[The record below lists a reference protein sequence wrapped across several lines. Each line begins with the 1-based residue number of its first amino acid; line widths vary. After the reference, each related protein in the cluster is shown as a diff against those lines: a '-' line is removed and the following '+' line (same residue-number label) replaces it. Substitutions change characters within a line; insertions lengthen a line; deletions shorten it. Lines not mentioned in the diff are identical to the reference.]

1 MIPDGKHYNLVNFPT
16 QYEDLYT
23 DDYGSTIYE
32 SMRGRDSLHLYKIHI
47 LHNPLKKVGWATLH
61 YQTVG
66 NGFQE
71 FHKFR
76 VNDVL
81 NELGG
86 ALTVEA
92 GSNIFDRVFS
102 FYLKLK

>member
-1 MIPDGKHYNLVNFPT
+1 MIPDDKHYNLVNFPT
-16 QYEDLYT
+16 QYEDLYE
-23 DDYGSTIYE
+23 DDYGSIIYE
-32 SMRGRDSLHLYKIHI
+32 AMRGKDSLHLYKIHI
-47 LHNPLKKVGWATLH
+47 LHNALKRIGWATLY

-76 VNDVL
+76 IFDIVNESGGVL
-81 NELGG
+81 TNEI
-86 ALTVEA
+86 
-92 GSNIFDRVFS
+92 GSNIFDRIFS